1 MRTAVVIIGI
11 AALVCNLLAFVL
23 SAQQAPGPSSSKP
36 VVPAPQGRTLST
48 NAPPTALLDSPH
60 SIKVAPGVVVTV
72 TSTNKFSIGQMRQ
85 WLREAARGPIR

>member
-1 MRTAVVIIGI
+1 MRALIIVVIT
-11 AALVCNLLAFVL
+11 LAVAW
-23 SAQQAPGPSSSKP
+23 SVAIYAQQAPGPSSAKP